1 MYNFKVLKPC
11 KNCPFRK
18 DSLKGWLGRERAL
31 EISNAVLIEN
41 KTFQCHETIGLKHKS
56 HCAGALILYKYGKIA
71 PHTNSLIQIAERLGM
86 YEPSKLDESIE
97 CFHTQEDFVNHHSE
111 N

>member
-1 MYNFKVLKPC
+1 MCSKTDIKLRDISLND
-11 KNCPFRK
+11 FRRLSVYYRLQGL
-18 DSLKGWLGRERAL
+18 SLPSREREL
-31 EISNAVLIEN
+31 
-41 KTFQCHETIGLKHKS
+41 KQCHKTIGLKHKS
-56 HCAGALILYKYGKIA
+56 HYAGALILYEYGKIA

>member
-56 HCAGALILYKYGKIA
+56 HCAGALILYEYGKIA
-71 PHTNSLIQIAERLGM
+71 PHTNNLIQLAEVLEM

-97 CFHTQEDFVNHHSE
+97 CFHTQKDFVNHHSE

>member
-18 DSLKGWLGRERAL
+18 DSLKGWLERERAL

-41 KTFQCHETIGLKHKS
+41 KTFQCHKTIGLKHAS
-56 HCAGALILYKYGKIA
+56 HCAGTLILYKHGKIKY
-71 PHTNSLIQIAERLGM
+71 HTNSLIQIAERLGM

-111 N
+111 D